1 MAAAPTGVTHMNAK
15 AQKTKISSIDP
26 AYYQSVTQAI
36 RTEAVKLL
44 QEGSGTAVVGYL
56 PGRRPGTAGPALVTT
71 AEEAARLVFSPACVN
86 NLSVYLT
93 KAKKGVLKKGRVA
106 IVAKGCD
113 LRALAGLMG
122 ESQVKRE
129 DLFIIGV
136 ACPGVYGAVG
146 DRTLPLCEGNIARKC
161 RECTV
166 QLPVGVDLVA
176 GSPAQLSELTP
187 VEALEMARI
196 EALPP
201 AERWAFWKEHFSR
214 CIRCLACRQVCPF
227 CYCEQCLCDKNRPQA
242 VESSP
247 RPAGN
252 TAWHIVRAMHL
263 AGRCS
268 GCAECERACP
278 MDIPLNLLNRRMARE
293 LKELYDYEA
302 GMLPQENGPLTQYR
316 EDDDQSFI
324 K

>member
-1 MAAAPTGVTHMNAK
+1 MNAK
-15 AQKTKISSIDP
+15 AQKIKITSIDP
-26 AYYQSVTQAI
+26 AYYEAVTQAI
-36 RTEAVKLL
+36 RLEAVKLL
-44 QEGSGTAVVGYL
+44 QEQSVVAVVGYL
-56 PGRRPGTAGPALVTT
+56 TGRRLGTAVPALVTT
-71 AEEAARLVFSPACVN
+71 PEQASALIFSPACVN

-93 KAKKGVLKKGRVA
+93 KAKKGVLKKGRIA

-113 LRALAGLMG
+113 MRALAGLMG
-122 ESQVKRE
+122 ESQIKRE
-129 DLFIIGV
+129 ELFIIGV
-136 ACPGVYGAVG
+136 ACAGVFGAGV
-146 DRTLPLCEGNIARKC
+146 DRTKPLSEANIARKC

-166 QLPVGVDLVA
+166 QLPEGADLTA
-176 GSPAQLSELTP
+176 GTLTELSDLTP
-187 VEALEMARI
+187 IEAQEMARI
-196 EALPP
+196 EALPQ

-214 CIRCLACRQVCPF
+214 CIRCMACRQVCPF

-263 AGRCS
+263 AGRCA

-278 MDIPLNLLNRRMARE
+278 MDIPLNLLNRRMAQE
-293 LKELYDYEA
+293 LKELYDYELTLTPQNK
-302 GMLPQENGPLTQYR
+302 GPLNQYQEN
-316 EDDDQSFI
+316 DDQSFI

>member
-1 MAAAPTGVTHMNAK
+1 MNAK
-15 AQKTKISSIDP
+15 AEKIRVANIDP
-26 AYYQSVTQAI
+26 SYYQAVTEAI

-44 QEGSGTAVVGYL
+44 SEEAVVAVVGYL
-56 PGRRPGTAGPALVTT
+56 PGRRIGTAVPGLVTT
-71 AEEAARLVFSPACVN
+71 PEQAQQLIFSPACVN
-86 NLSVYLT
+86 NLSLYLT
-93 KAKKGVLKKGRVA
+93 KAKKGVLKKGKVA
-106 IVAKGCD
+106 IIAKGCD

-122 ESQVKRE
+122 ESQVKKE
-129 DLFIIGV
+129 DIYTIGI
-136 ACPGVYGAVG
+136 ACAGVFGANS
-146 DRTLPLCEGNIARKC
+146 DRSGGLTEASIARKC

-166 QLPVGVDLVA
+166 HQPEGTDLLVGTLPEL
-176 GSPAQLSELTP
+176 PQLTP
-187 VEALEMARI
+187 VEAEELARL
-196 EALPP
+196 EALSPE
-201 AERWAFWKEHFSR
+201 ERWAYWKEQFSK

-242 VESSP
+242 LESSP

-263 AGRCS
+263 AGRCG
-268 GCAECERACP
+268 GCAECERVCP
-278 MDIPLNLLNRRMARE
+278 MDIPLNLLNRRMAQE

-302 GMLPQENGPLTQYR
+302 SMVPQEKGPLTKYQ